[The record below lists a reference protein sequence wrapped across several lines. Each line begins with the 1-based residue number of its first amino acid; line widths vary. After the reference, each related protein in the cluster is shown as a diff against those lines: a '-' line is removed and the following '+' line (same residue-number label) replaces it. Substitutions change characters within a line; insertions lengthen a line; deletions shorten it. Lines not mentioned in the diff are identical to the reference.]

1 MAIKIQAVEDLYAY
15 LKQFG
20 LTDYQ
25 AQGTAAVMMLG
36 KATAR
41 EVSKNTNI
49 QLKHVHRTM
58 QELGYFGLI
67 ETIETRPM
75 LYIAKPDEV
84 FGRLIGMKEERLEKL
99 QSKRDDLLGAI
110 EDYHSSVKL
119 TIEE

>member
-1 MAIKIQAVEDLYAY
+1 MAIQIRAIEELYVY

-25 AQGTAAVMMLG
+25 AQGTAAVMILG

-49 QLKHVHRTM
+49 QMKHVHRTM

-84 FGRLIGMKEERLEKL
+84 LERLIGMKEEKLEKL
-99 QSKRDDLLGAI
+99 QSKGEDLLGTI
-110 EDYHSSVKL
+110 EDYQSSVKL
-119 TIEE
+119 TIEV